1 MALDGGLEH
10 DVELYEAVSHATMRY
25 FFHSRSDE
33 DFGVHSIP
41 RSRRL

>member
-1 MALDGGLEH
+1 
-10 DVELYEAVSHATMRY
+10 MRY

-33 DFGVHSIP
+33 DFEVHSIP